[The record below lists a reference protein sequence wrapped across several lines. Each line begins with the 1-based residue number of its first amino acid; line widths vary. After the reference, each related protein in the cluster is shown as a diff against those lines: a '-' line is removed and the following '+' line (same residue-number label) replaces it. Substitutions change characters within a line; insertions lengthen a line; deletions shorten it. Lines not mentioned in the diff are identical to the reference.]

1 MSHFCCGHN
10 SKACLSEPNILLLFG
25 KNDINFLPSK
35 ILKCTTWPISCLCF
49 FQLPD
54 VCYSWW
60 VLASLKIIGRIHWI
74 DKAKLRSFILACQD
88 EETGGF
94 ADRPGDMVSSLLRDL
109 VGWCNTLVNV
119 AALVQRTLAP
129 MSYSTDS
136 ILKCCPRVFYSENI
150 AMLWSRTLTSHT
162 RWRCTCFVLP
172 KHWVA
177 AVCVYTKCMLI

>member
-25 KNDINFLPSK
+25 KNDINFLPSESSSKTSTSQDLSLK

-150 AMLWSRTLTSHT
+150 AMLWRQTDHDKQDSHFT
-162 RWRCTCFVLP
+162 
-172 KHWVA
+172 
-177 AVCVYTKCMLI
+177 

>member
-1 MSHFCCGHN
+1 M
-10 SKACLSEPNILLLFG
+10 
-25 KNDINFLPSK
+25 
-35 ILKCTTWPISCLCF
+35 TRPISCLCF

-109 VGWCNTLVNV
+109 VGWCNTLNS
-119 AALVQRTLAP
+119 P
-129 MSYSTDS
+129 
-136 ILKCCPRVFYSENI
+136 
-150 AMLWSRTLTSHT
+150 
-162 RWRCTCFVLP
+162 
-172 KHWVA
+172 
-177 AVCVYTKCMLI
+177 